1 MKKKLI
7 IIVSLIIILL
17 VLLIPIPRH
26 LKDGGTVEYNALLY
40 KVTKY
45 HQLVED
51 SDFGY
56 IEGTQ
61 IKILGIEIYNSVKGK
76 NNKAES
82 NEQNKTI
89 DENKINE
96 RIVKI
101 NGKLYYENKEA
112 EKFSP
117 TCGTM
122 DGYITSH
129 VKSDE
134 IPTEDN
140 QSNFEGDYGYQYVYK
155 NIMIVLT
162 EEGWIT
168 FKSKK

>member
-61 IKILGIEIYNSVKGK
+61 IKILGLEIYNSVKGK

-82 NEQNKTI
+82 NEQNKI
-89 DENKINE
+89 
-96 RIVKI
+96 
-101 NGKLYYENKEA
+101 YYENKEA

>member
-7 IIVSLIIILL
+7 IIATIIIVLL
-17 VLLIPIPRH
+17 VLLIPIPNH
-26 LKDGGTVEYNALLY
+26 LKDGGTVEYKALLY

-61 IKILGIEIYNSVKGK
+61 IKILGIEIYNSVKGQNDK
-76 NNKAES
+76 TKT
-82 NEQNKTI
+82 NE
-89 DENKINE
+89 ENTVNE
-96 RIVKI
+96 RIIRVDGI
-101 NGKLYYENKEA
+101 LYYEDSEA
-112 EKFSP
+112 EKFNP

-122 DGYITSH
+122 DGHITSH
-129 VKSDE
+129 VKPNE

-140 QSNFEGDYGYQYVYK
+140 QSNFEGDYGYQYNYT
-155 NIMIVLT
+155 NTIVICT
-162 EEGWIT
+162 EEGWIP
-168 FKSKK
+168 FKSKE

>member
-7 IIVSLIIILL
+7 IIDSLIIILL

-45 HQLVED
+45 HQLAED

-61 IKILGIEIYNSVKGK
+61 IKILGIKIYNSVKGK
-76 NNKAES
+76 NNKTES

-89 DENKINE
+89 EKNKINE
-96 RIVKI
+96 RIIKI
-101 NGKLYYENKEA
+101 NGKLYYEDKEA

-134 IPTEDN
+134 IPIEDN
-140 QSNFEGDYGYQYVYK
+140 QSNFKGDYGYQYNYK
-155 NIMIVLT
+155 DIIVVLT
-162 EEGWIT
+162 EEGWVT
-168 FKSKK
+168 FNSKK